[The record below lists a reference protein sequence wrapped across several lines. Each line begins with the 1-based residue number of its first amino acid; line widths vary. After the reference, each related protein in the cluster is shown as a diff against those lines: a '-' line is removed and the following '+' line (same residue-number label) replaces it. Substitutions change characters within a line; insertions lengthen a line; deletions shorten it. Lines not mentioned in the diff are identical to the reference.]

1 MLMATFKGTIHRSE
15 FGGGFEL
22 RADDGETYELV
33 GGAGLADG
41 ARVEVTGTID
51 KGAMSLAMRGPILR
65 VESVKKTG

>member
-1 MLMATFKGTIHRSE
+1 MAIFKGVVRKSE

-22 RADDGETYELV
+22 HADDGETYELQ
-33 GGAGLADG
+33 GGSGLADG
-41 ARVEVTGTID
+41 ARVEVTGKID